1 MALSVYVLFTHHDHL
16 ITHIS
21 INSLGNDFQECCPS
35 KEGHGVCTL
44 LWCVDLDQVSIR
56 NNCNCVELEDACSE
70 VSIFAAMVNGLD
82 DMCTAVGYCCEDV
95 DVVNSEW
102 DTCMDTK
109 IAAGEFVVPDFDTII
124 PGGVPDLNNIETAT
138 TTEATTTEAV
148 TTTTTTQVVTT
159 QVTTNPITTAPI
171 TTTEAVTTQA
181 VTTEAITTDVAT
193 TDSTNVPA
201 TLPILLPPPS
211 LACIA
216 GGQDFSTCC
225 PTADP
230 NDGICTLLLCY
241 DLETTTIDEG
251 CGCGQIVTACSQVSM
266 FGMIVEGLSDICG
279 AVEGCC
285 EDDMMTSN
293 DDFDT
298 CLTAAI
304 TDGNIVVP
312 DLDALMGGGGLMP
325 SGSGG
330 NTGTDSTEPSTATD
344 PTEPADDTPSLGFS
358 DKEEVDDSG
367 SGAGSIYY
375 ATGLFSSFLLTI
387 MFA

>member
-1 MALSVYVLFTHHDHL
+1 
-16 ITHIS
+16 
-21 INSLGNDFQECCPS
+21 
-35 KEGHGVCTL
+35 
-44 LWCVDLDQVSIR
+44 
-56 NNCNCVELEDACSE
+56 
-70 VSIFAAMVNGLD
+70 
-82 DMCTAVGYCCEDV
+82 MCTAVGYCCEDV

-138 TTEATTTEAV
+138 TTEAITTEAV
-148 TTTTTTQVVTT
+148 TTTTTQVVTT

-181 VTTEAITTDVAT
+181 VTTEAITTDAAT

-285 EDDMMTSN
+285 EDDMTSN

-312 DLDALMGGGGLMP
+312 DLDALMGGGGLIS

-330 NTGTDSTEPSTATD
+330 NTGTDSTEPSTATN
-344 PTEPADDTPSLGFS
+344 PTEPADDTPGLGFS